1 VEIVRNSRTRG
12 WQEGGTYA
20 GKEPETPKALNARVD
35 NSSYRKFVQLRSQKR
50 VMLRFLQ
57 EGDRQ
62 DLLSLFQAAPEKDLR
77 FCNHDLKD
85 LKLLNHWLDHSSSP
99 RLIPLV
105 AVDVQNNQLI
115 AAATMLRGKRS
126 ANHIG
131 EIKLFIAEPF
141 RNLGLGSKILDELV
155 LLASRENLHW
165 MKAEVVTD
173 QKQMIKALRNK
184 GFQVRANLEDY
195 FLRKDGMT
203 HDVALMMRPVKEET
217 DEL

>member
-1 VEIVRNSRTRG
+1 MEILRNGRTRG

-20 GKEPETPKALNARVD
+20 GKQFETPKVLKARLD
-35 NSSYRKFVQLRSQKR
+35 NSSYRKFVQLKNQKR
-50 VMLRFLQ
+50 AMLRFLQ

-62 DLLSLFQAAPEKDLR
+62 DLLALFQAAPEEDLR

-85 LKLLNHWLDHSSSP
+85 LKLLNHWLDHSSSA

-126 ANHIG
+126 ASHIG
-131 EIKLFIAEPF
+131 EIKLFIAKPF
-141 RNLGLGSKILDELV
+141 RNLGLGSKILDELM
-155 LLASRENLHW
+155 LLAARENLHW

-173 QKQMIKALRNK
+173 QKQMIKAFRNK
-184 GFQVRANLEDY
+184 GFQVRADLED
-195 FLRKDGMT
+195 FFMRQDGLM
-203 HDVALMMRPVKEET
+203 HDVVLMMRPVKEET